1 MPGSKNLVMQVVH
14 LSACVFHGIVL
25 HLPSTAA
32 AAAAAASALAATL
45 RHDGPTSKRRRQCH
59 RGVCV
64 RALTKFW
71 SRMSLII

>member
-1 MPGSKNLVMQVVH
+1 MPGSKNLAMQVVH

-25 HLPSTAA
+25 HLPSTAAA

-64 RALTKFW
+64 RALTKF
-71 SRMSLII
+71 